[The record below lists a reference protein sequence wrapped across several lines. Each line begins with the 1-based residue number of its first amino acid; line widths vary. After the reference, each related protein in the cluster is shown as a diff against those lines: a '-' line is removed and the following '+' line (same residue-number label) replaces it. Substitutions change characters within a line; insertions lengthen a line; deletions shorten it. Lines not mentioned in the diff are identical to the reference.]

1 VGTIQQKKTETRLT
15 GINNNL
21 LLEHTFKRLHAPLF
35 FYAHKFVKNEEAAK
49 DLVQDAFLSI
59 LNKKADDP
67 EIENLKSY
75 LYRAVRNNCLN
86 YLNHKTIEHD
96 FEEQE
101 IERSK
106 REMEYYDIHKTLV
119 EKELQQKIT
128 EAVNSLPESYRL
140 PFVMSRFGEM
150 KNKEIAEKLEIPVR
164 TVETKI
170 YRALNLL
177 REKLENQML
186 SLFAF
191 FISR

>member
-1 VGTIQQKKTETRLT
+1 
-15 GINNNL
+15 
-21 LLEHTFKRLHAPLF
+21 LF